1 MHEPASTGT
10 SAVDAILGS
19 GIPYITYAVP
29 FFFFLIGIELVFAF
43 LAGRRLYRMND
54 SLSDLS
60 CGILDQTT
68 KIFLEAVV
76 LVSYIAIYEN
86 FRWFDVAGWSPGMKW
101 LAFGLLFLGVDFCFY
116 WHHRFCHEMAVGWAA
131 HVVHH
136 QSEEFNLIVALR
148 QSALEHHIVFFF
160 YLPLAL
166 VGFPVSWFLAMFAF
180 NLIWQF
186 WCHTRL
192 VGKLGPLEWIFNTP
206 SHHRVHHGRNPKYL
220 DKNYAGT
227 LILWDRLFGTF
238 QEEQEEP
245 VYGVTKPLKSW
256 NPIWANLDVWWEL
269 AKDAKR
275 APYIWDKI
283 RIWFMPLG
291 WTPRGLEPKPDP
303 PEISRETADV
313 YDTTVPTG
321 LAAYG
326 LLHFVV
332 AFGISF
338 AFLELSK
345 GSSPADLVPYLDLVG
360 LMLLSLLAVG
370 GIFELK
376 RWAVPGEVIRLLVLV
391 AVSLHHTW
399 GTPLF
404 PWIPALAAGLAV
416 VSAFWLLGYR
426 DSFLT
431 SPVEAPAGD
440 SSGRKHA
447 ATLSAPGHATP

>member
-1 MHEPASTGT
+1 MHEQAATGT
-10 SAVDAILGS
+10 STVDAILGS
-19 GIPYITYAVP
+19 GIPYVTYAVP
-29 FFFFLIGIELVFAF
+29 FFFLLIGIELIFSF
-43 LAGRRLYRMND
+43 LAGRRLYRVND

-60 CGILDQTT
+60 CGIIDQTL
-68 KIFLEAVV
+68 KIFIEAVV
-76 LVSYIAIYEN
+76 LIAYIAIYEN
-86 FRWFDVAGWSPGMKW
+86 FRLFNVVEWSTGMKW

-166 VGFPVSWFLAMFAF
+166 IGFPVSWFVAMFAF

-192 VGKLGPLEWIFNTP
+192 VGKLGPIEWIFNTP

-227 LILWDRLFGTF
+227 LIIWDRMFGTF
-238 QEEQEEP
+238 QEEEEEP

-256 NPIWANLDVWWEL
+256 NPLWANCVVWWEL
-269 AKDAKR
+269 AQDARR
-275 APYIWDKI
+275 APYFWDKI

-291 WTPRGLEPKPDP
+291 WTPRGLQPKPDP
-303 PEISRETADV
+303 PDVSRESAV
-313 YDTTVPTG
+313 LYDTTIPKG

-326 LLHFVV
+326 LLHFVI

-338 AFLELSK
+338 AFLEITNGK
-345 GSSPADLVPYLDLVG
+345 SPSELWPFLDLVA
-360 LMLLSLLAVG
+360 LMLLTLLTVG

-376 RWAVPGEVIRLLVLV
+376 RWTLTVELFRFALLI
-391 AVSLHHTW
+391 AVSIHHTW
-399 GTPLF
+399 ATPAY
-404 PWIPALAAGLAV
+404 PWIPAVAVAV
-416 VSAFWLLGYR
+416 VVASLPWLLAYR
-426 DSFLT
+426 AFFDTLT
-431 SPVEAPAGD
+431 NGEISANAVSDPSPAPA
-440 SSGRKHA
+440 R
-447 ATLSAPGHATP
+447 